1 MVLNPCLPFPKSQ
14 DISCVSRWMAE
25 YQGVIGKAES
35 DLSIKI
41 QGTALRAWGKKDQVC
56 FSNIQVLEKL
66 CLFWSG

>member
-25 YQGVIGKAES
+25 YQSVICKAES

-41 QGTALRAWGKKDQVC
+41 QGTEVRAWGQKDWVY
-56 FSNIQVLEKL
+56 FPKIQVLEKL
-66 CLFWSG
+66 CLF